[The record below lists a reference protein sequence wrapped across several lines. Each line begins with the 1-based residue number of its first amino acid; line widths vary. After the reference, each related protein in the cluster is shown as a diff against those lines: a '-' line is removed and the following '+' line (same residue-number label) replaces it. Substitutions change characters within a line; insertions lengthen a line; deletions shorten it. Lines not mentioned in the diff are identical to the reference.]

1 MQLWN
6 HPEGAESVWNCR
18 VGMRKL
24 IFPQYSTHLFTQRV
38 VLFIV
43 TSMLLVV
50 GCSQSDSSTGL
61 ITTEDS
67 GNPFSL
73 GRVGNPQNSEA
84 EPKPGVL
91 LMGGSRDVDQA
102 MRWLTEQ
109 SDNGDIVVIRATG
122 ADGYN
127 QYLLD
132 LGEAN
137 SVETL
142 LINSHEAAN
151 DSRVSETIRKADALF
166 IAGGDQSNYMNYWSN
181 SETEEAIQYLIHERG
196 VPIGGTSAGTAVMGE
211 FVFTALN
218 GGVTSN
224 EALSNPFDERVT
236 VQRSSLINHPLL
248 KGVITD
254 QHFSEREREGRTV
267 VFIARIIEQYG
278 GSGFDTHLRAV
289 AVDERTALIIDE
301 NGEMNIMGE
310 NQVSFIYPIEENP
323 DFVVFSSGEPF
334 TWGTDSYPIG
344 VFRADQNSVLSFSFL
359 EKPGKWNE
367 LWNVQNGQLIRQ
379 LNKSDDASNYE

>member
-6 HPEGAESVWNCR
+6 HPAGAGYVWNCR

-24 IFPQYSTHLFTQRV
+24 IFPNNIMQTFMQLGLSFLLPLFTSG
-38 VLFIV
+38 I
-43 TSMLLVV
+43 LLYS
-50 GCSQSDSSTGL
+50 GCTQSESSSGF

-84 EPKPGVL
+84 EPKPGVV

-109 SDNGDIVVIRATG
+109 SGNGDIVVIRATG

-142 LINSHEAAN
+142 LINSHESAN

-166 IAGGDQSNYMNYWSN
+166 IAGGDQANYIRYWSN
-181 SETEEAIQYLIHERG
+181 SETEKAIQYLIHERG

-218 GGVTSN
+218 GGVSSN
-224 EALSNPFDERVT
+224 QALSNPFDERVT
-236 VQRSSLINHPLL
+236 VQSSTLINHPLL

-267 VFIARIIEQYG
+267 VFLARIIEQYG

-289 AVDERTALIIDE
+289 ALDERTALIIDE

-334 TWGTDSYPIG
+334 TWRTDSFPIG
-344 VFRADQNSVLSFSFL
+344 VFRADQNSVLSFS
-359 EKPGKWNE
+359 EKPGKPPG
-367 LWNVQNGQLIRQ
+367 L
-379 LNKSDDASNYE
+379 